1 MLVCLTALVCNP
13 FLTTGFDKVGKPQQL
28 LLRLPQLYSPARSRS
43 SARSTLEKVVIDHV
57 TVYACN
63 CSVNPFTIVA
73 AKPLS
78 VVFPFL
84 AVYTSNADTYSLLA
98 SALTQTFIPRFM
110 GMYSFRLDFP
120 LNCIIVSSMMF
131 LPSFQTSA
139 NRFLRNVIVCAI
151 FSTLLYPSV
160 CGGDS
165 VLLSTKCKYQ
175 GIT

>member
-1 MLVCLTALVCNP
+1 MVRSELVKISVTSQLFASHSIISMLVCLTALVCNP

-43 SARSTLEKVVIDHV
+43 SARFTLEKVVIDHM

-84 AVYTSNADTYSLLA
+84 AVYTSNADTYSLLH
-98 SALTQTFIPRFM
+98 
-110 GMYSFRLDFP
+110 
-120 LNCIIVSSMMF
+120 
-131 LPSFQTSA
+131 LP
-139 NRFLRNVIVCAI
+139 
-151 FSTLLYPSV
+151 
-160 CGGDS
+160 
-165 VLLSTKCKYQ
+165 
-175 GIT
+175 